1 MSLDR
6 CWLPQVAYHYK
17 AYKLGKKI
25 IPQPTTQGALVSL
38 FKKNYLAPS
47 EISFCYCS
55 HFLSSSSP
63 YVISNNEFKSCC
75 CQLNLQQPA
84 VSILL
89 KAASYLLEGR
99 RTPKNLSFFQYW
111 IYFQTLHYAS
121 PWISNKWMPCPCYAD
136 FLSRHPRDQSS
147 TFILCLTEM

>member
-1 MSLDR
+1 MYLSIAV
-6 CWLPQVAYHYK
+6 PQSRNAVSCHLISHLWQPTPVIIK
-17 AYKLGKKI
+17 PISQGKI
-25 IPQPTTQGALVSL
+25 IPQPTTQGALVRL

-47 EISFCYCS
+47 EISFCYYS

-63 YVISNNEFKSCC
+63 YVFSNNEFKSCC

-99 RTPKNLSFFQYW
+99 RTPKNLSFFSTEY
-111 IYFQTLHYAS
+111 T
-121 PWISNKWMPCPCYAD
+121 
-136 FLSRHPRDQSS
+136 SRHCTMPVH
-147 TFILCLTEM
+147 E